1 MCGGYGDCFRGEL
14 FGLIPDMRISDQF
27 RARLDQFPPR
37 HKVRAIIMLRSG
49 SVGKPAGRRQS
60 AAERRAA
67 VEAVRET
74 AKSSLAGISGVLE
87 LHAGRCLADAP
98 DALGSM
104 PVETTVAGIKA
115 LAASRHVKAILEDQP
130 VSIPSL

>member
-1 MCGGYGDCFRGEL
+1 
-14 FGLIPDMRISDQF
+14 MRISDQF
-27 RARLDQFPPR
+27 RARLDQFPPK

-49 SVGKPAGRRQS
+49 TVGKLAGRRQS

-67 VEAVRET
+67 VEAVLET

-87 LHAGRCLADAP
+87 LHGGRTLADAP
-98 DALGSM
+98 DALGSV

-115 LAASRHVKAILEDQP
+115 LAASKHVKAVLEDQP